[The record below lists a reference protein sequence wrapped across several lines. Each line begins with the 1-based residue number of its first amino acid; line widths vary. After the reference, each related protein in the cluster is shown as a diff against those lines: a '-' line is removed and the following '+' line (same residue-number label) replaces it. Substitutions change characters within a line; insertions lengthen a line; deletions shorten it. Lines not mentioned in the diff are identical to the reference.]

1 MAIILS
7 AQDKTVELPADLEWI
22 DEYTWTPI
30 SHQVSTSLTGSLII
44 QQSRLQKGRKITLQG
59 GSDFAWLS
67 EEQLRLLKEL
77 LDLGVIM
84 TLTLHS
90 RTFQVIFRY
99 NETPLSYSSV
109 APNLSKY
116 CNVRIAL
123 MEV

>member
-7 AQDKTVELPADLEWI
+7 THDKTVELPNDLEWI
-22 DEYTWTPI
+22 DEYMWTPV
-30 SHQVSTSLTGSLII
+30 SHQISTSLSGSLVI

-59 GSDFAWLS
+59 GSDFAWLNK
-67 EEQLRLLKEL
+67 EQLQDLKTL
-77 LDLGVIM
+77 LDRGEIM

-90 RTFQVIFRY
+90 QTFQVMFRY
-99 NETPLSYSSV
+99 NDNPLSYSSV